1 MKIFMKHNASGPLF
15 VIRSRFDPPT
25 PAHRLGY
32 RLREIRSQSGFVS
45 NLEKKCLAPE
55 AAVAAGAWTLH
66 PVKDSQIF
74 AIVEQHIKMQ
84 SSASTRE

>member
-1 MKIFMKHNASGPLF
+1 MKHNASSPLF
-15 VIRSRFDPPT
+15 VVRSRFDPPS

-32 RLREIRSQSGFVS
+32 RLRKIRSQRAFVS
-45 NLEKKCLAPE
+45 NLEKKCLSPE
-55 AAVAAGAWTLH
+55 SAVAAGAWTLH

-74 AIVEQHIKMQ
+74 AIVEQHIKKQ